1 MATLIKDCISGFFLK
16 WNDFSEARGEAMLAE
31 AVVSKTLTCGGTL
44 LRLGKMKGKRMLR
57 RCQRATHARPRA
69 ALKDTECERVEPRT

>member
-1 MATLIKDCISGFFLK
+1 
-16 WNDFSEARGEAMLAE
+16 MLAE
-31 AVVSKTLTCGGTL
+31 AVVRKTLTCGGTL
-44 LRLGKMKGKRMLR
+44 LHLGKMKGKRMLR